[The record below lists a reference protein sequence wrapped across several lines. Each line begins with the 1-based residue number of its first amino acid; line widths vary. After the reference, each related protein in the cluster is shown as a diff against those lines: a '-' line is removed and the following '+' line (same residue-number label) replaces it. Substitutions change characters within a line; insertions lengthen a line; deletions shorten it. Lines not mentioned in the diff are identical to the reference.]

1 MMGLPSETKED
12 IYRTLRLMKE
22 LRPDYASFSVYE
34 PFPGTE
40 LFNLGI
46 EKGRVQ
52 KDRTLE
58 DFYNISPKYYYVKD
72 MNNRIDTMS
81 NEEFERLEYE
91 IKDAFH
97 KYNKGVIRLLKMAKS
112 RSNLYIGS
120 PQMLWN
126 DFKRFLSWF

>member
-1 MMGLPSETKED
+1 
-12 IYRTLRLMKE
+12 
-22 LRPDYASFSVYE
+22 
-34 PFPGTE
+34 
-40 LFNLGI
+40 
-46 EKGRVQ
+46 
-52 KDRTLE
+52 
-58 DFYNISPKYYYVKD
+58 

-97 KYNKGVIRLLKMAKS
+97 KYNKGVIRLLKRAKS
-112 RSNLYIGS
+112 RSNLYMSS